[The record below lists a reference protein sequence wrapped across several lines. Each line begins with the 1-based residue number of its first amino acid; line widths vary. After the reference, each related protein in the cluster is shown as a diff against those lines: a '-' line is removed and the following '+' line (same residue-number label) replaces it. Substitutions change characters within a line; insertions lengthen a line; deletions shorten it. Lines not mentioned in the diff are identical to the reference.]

1 MSMTSKRTR
10 SAALPGRVIAVLI
23 TTALVLLAA
32 PEAGLA
38 ADDDASTTFDGLVRI
53 EDASVAKA

>member
-1 MSMTSKRTR
+1 MAQPATR
-10 SAALPGRVIAVLI
+10 LAAAI
-23 TTALVLLAA
+23 LLAILTLVHG
-32 PEAGLA
+32 PECGLA